1 METFNIVFIKP
12 ITSAVSKGFQ
22 MISSTNEYQSI
33 KEFGVNQYNALK
45 GKLSNMC
52 NNSNSIEDNNG
63 QENSNNNNI
72 IINGI
77 NGIKT
82 KVTNFFTNNNNNDSD
97 SDNNSFNIMNPFS
110 NIFNIKLTH
119 LRGLIN
125 IGSTCYMNSILQCF
139 AHIPELHNYFKKD
152 KISNISIQLYD
163 QNCLFFPIFREV
175 IMELWNTSNNAP
187 FEPKKFKQ
195 RLGEMNPLFQG
206 PYPNDAKDLLTFILM
221 QLHEELNNPKNSNIN
236 NGNYNNNT
244 EIQKNKKVLF
254 SYFKTFFMNS
264 YRSIIS
270 DLFYGI
276 IYSKYQCQNCNR
288 TFYNYQLFNFFIFPL
303 EKVLNYKMMVSNYN
317 NNFNNTVSIDDCFQY
332 SQSTSYLNDYYCNC
346 CNRQTNCSFTTY
358 SSVLP
363 NIIIIIL
370 NRGVGIQFDI
380 KITFE
385 ENIQLKKYVEFLSDE
400 CMYELIGVVT
410 HYGESSAN
418 GHFISRCISPID
430 GKWYS
435 YNDAIVNEI
444 GFFNKNEF
452 YGGHPY
458 ILFYKKFN
466 LSK

>member
-1 METFNIVFIKP
+1 METFNIVLIKP
-12 ITSAVSKGFQ
+12 VTSFVSKGFQ
-22 MISSTNEYQSI
+22 MISSTNGYQNI
-33 KEFGVNQYNALK
+33 KEFGTTIK
-45 GKLSNMC
+45 GKVSNIF
-52 NNSNSIEDNNG
+52 NNSNSNVDNNG
-63 QENSNNNNI
+63 QENSSNNNNK
-72 IINGI
+72 IINGF

-82 KVTNFFTNNNNNDSD
+82 KFINLFNNNNDN
-97 SDNNSFNIMNPFS
+97 DNNSFNIMNPFS
-110 NIFNIKLTH
+110 NLFNAKLTH

-152 KISNISIQLYD
+152 KISNISNQLYD
-163 QNCLFFPIFREV
+163 QNCLLFPIFREV
-175 IMELWNTSNNAP
+175 IMELWKTSKNAP
-187 FEPKKFKQ
+187 FEPNKFKE

-206 PYPNDAKDLLTFILM
+206 SYPNDAKDLLTFILM
-221 QLHEELNNPKNSNIN
+221 QLHEELNDTKNCNMNMNNCDYMKNP
-236 NGNYNNNT
+236 
-244 EIQKNKKVLF
+244 EIQKNKKALF
-254 SYFKTFFMNS
+254 SYFRTFFMNS

-276 IYSKYQCQNCNR
+276 IYSKIQCQNCNT

-303 EKVLNYKMMVSNYN
+303 EKVLNYKMMLNNYN
-317 NNFNNTVSIDDCFQY
+317 NNFNNTVTIYDCFLY
-332 SQSTSYLNDYYCNC
+332 SQSTSFLNDYYCNC
-346 CNRQTNCSFTTY
+346 CKRQTNCSFTTY

-385 ENIQLKKYVEFLSDE
+385 KNIELKKYVEFLSDE

-452 YGGHPY
+452 YDGHPY
-458 ILFYKKFN
+458 ILFYKKINF
-466 LSK
+466 SK